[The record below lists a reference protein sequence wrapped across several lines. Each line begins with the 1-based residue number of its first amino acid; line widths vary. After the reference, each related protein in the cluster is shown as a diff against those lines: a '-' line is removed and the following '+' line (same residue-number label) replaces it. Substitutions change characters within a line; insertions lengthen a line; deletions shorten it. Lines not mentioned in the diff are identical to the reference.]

1 LTGWIRDALRAARQV
16 AFCRHATAVLEAFR
30 FSLDPLNPASRD
42 EGRRHVRSEMKRL
55 FEG

>member
-1 LTGWIRDALRAARQV
+1 VTGWIRDALRAARQV